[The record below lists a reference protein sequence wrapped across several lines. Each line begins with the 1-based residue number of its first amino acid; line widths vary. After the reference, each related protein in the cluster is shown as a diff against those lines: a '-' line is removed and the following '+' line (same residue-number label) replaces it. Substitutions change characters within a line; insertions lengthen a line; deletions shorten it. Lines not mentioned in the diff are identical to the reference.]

1 MDIFERIRKNPGPL
15 GQFAD
20 YGEGYF
26 IFPELEGEIGPRMKF
41 NGKEVIVWS
50 VNNYLGMANLP
61 EVRKADA
68 DAAAKYGMAYP
79 MGARAMTG
87 QTKFHAQ
94 LENEL
99 AEFVGKESAYL
110 LNYGYQGMVSGI
122 DSLLSKNDVVVYD
135 VESHACIVDGVRM
148 HLGKRFTFRHNDI
161 DSLKKNLERATKI
174 TQETGGG
181 ILVITEGV
189 FGMMA
194 EQGKIKEICELK
206 KDFNFRLLVD
216 DAHGFGTLGKKG
228 AGVGEEQGVTDQI
241 DVYFSTFAKS
251 MAGIGG
257 FFAGNKE
264 VIRFM
269 KYNMRSQIFAKSLP
283 MPMVIGALKRLELLR
298 NHPEFKDKLWD
309 VVHKMQAGL
318 KKRNFNIGLTNTAV
332 TPIILQG
339 SPIEATIMA
348 KDLRENHGI
357 FVSVVVYPVIPKG
370 TIIFRIIPTAAH
382 TDNDI
387 EYTLEAFSAI
397 REKLDSG
404 YYKKAAEQIDLDYTQ
419 F

>member
-41 NGKEVIVWS
+41 KGKEVVVWS
-50 VNNYLGMANLP
+50 INNYLGLANLP

-68 DAAAKYGMAYP
+68 EAAAEFGMAYP

-94 LENEL
+94 LEKEL
-99 AEFVGKESAYL
+99 AEFVGRESAYL

-135 VESHACIVDGVRM
+135 MESHACIVDGVRM

-161 DSLKKNLERATKI
+161 DSLRKNLERATKI

-216 DAHGFGTLGKKG
+216 DAHGFGTLGKTG
-228 AGVGEEQGVTDQI
+228 AGVGEEQGVTNQI

-251 MAGIGG
+251 MAGIGA
-257 FFAGNKE
+257 FFAGDKDI
-264 VIRFM
+264 IRYM
-269 KYNMRSQIFAKSLP
+269 QYNMRSQIFAKSLP
-283 MPMVIGALKRLELLR
+283 MPMVKGALKRLDLIR
-298 NHPEFKDKLWD
+298 KHPEYKTRLWE
-309 VVHKMQAGL
+309 VVRKMQNGL
-318 KKRNFNIGLTNTAV
+318 KERNFNIGLTNTAV

-370 TIIFRIIPTAAH
+370 TIIFRIIPTASH
-382 TDNDI
+382 KDEDV
-387 EYTLEAFSAI
+387 EYTLDAFSAI
-397 REKLDSG
+397 REKLESG
-404 YYKKAAEQIDLDYTQ
+404 YYKKAAEKVDLDYTQ

>member
-41 NGKEVIVWS
+41 NGREVVVWS

-87 QTKFHAQ
+87 QTKYHAQ

-135 VESHACIVDGVRM
+135 IESHACIVDGVRM
-148 HLGKRFTFRHNDI
+148 HLGKRFTFRHNDM
-161 DSLKKNLERATKI
+161 DSLRKNLERATKI

-257 FFAGNKE
+257 FFAGNKD
-264 VIRFM
+264 VIRYM

-298 NHPEFKDKLWD
+298 NHPEFKDKLWE
-309 VVHKMQAGL
+309 VVHKMQDGL

-382 TDNDI
+382 TDDDI

>member
-41 NGKEVIVWS
+41 NGKEVVVWS

-87 QTKFHAQ
+87 QTKYHAQ

-135 VESHACIVDGVRM
+135 IESHACIVDGVRM
-148 HLGKRFTFRHNDI
+148 HLGKRFTFRHNDM
-161 DSLKKNLERATKI
+161 DSLRKNLERATKI

-257 FFAGNKE
+257 FFAGNKD
-264 VIRFM
+264 VIRYM

-309 VVHKMQAGL
+309 VVHKMQDGL

>member
-41 NGKEVIVWS
+41 NGKEVVVWS

-87 QTKFHAQ
+87 QTKYHAQ

-148 HLGKRFTFRHNDI
+148 HLGKRFTFRHNDM
-161 DSLKKNLERATKI
+161 DSLRKNLERATKI

-298 NHPEFKDKLWD
+298 SHPEFKDKLWD
-309 VVHKMQAGL
+309 VVHKMQDGL

>member
-1 MDIFERIRKNPGPL
+1 MDIFQRIKQNPGPL

-41 NGKEVIVWS
+41 RGQDVIVWS
-50 VNNYLGMANLP
+50 INNYLGLANHP

-68 DAAAKYGMAYP
+68 EAAAQYGMAYP

-87 QTKFHAQ
+87 QTKYHAQ

-99 AEFVGKESAYL
+99 AEFVGKEKAYL

-122 DSLLSKNDVVVYD
+122 DALVSKNDVIVYD
-135 VESHACIVDGVRM
+135 MESHACIVDGVRL
-148 HLGKRFTFRHNDI
+148 HLGKRFTFKHNDI
-161 DSLKKNLERATKI
+161 ESLRKNLGRAEKI
-174 TQETGGG
+174 VQETGGG

-194 EQGKIKEICELK
+194 EQGKIKEIAELK
-206 KDFNFRLLVD
+206 KEFNFRLLVD
-216 DAHGFGTLGKKG
+216 DAHGFGVLGEKG
-228 AGVGEEQGVTDQI
+228 AGVGEAQDVMDEI

-251 MAGIGG
+251 MAGIGA
-257 FFAGNKE
+257 FFAGDKE
-264 VIRFM
+264 IIRYM
-269 KYNMRSQIFAKSLP
+269 QYNMRSQIFAKSLP
-283 MPMVIGALKRLELLR
+283 MPMVLGALKRLEIIKKQ
-298 NHPEFKDKLWD
+298 PELKENLWHIVD
-309 VVHKMQAGL
+309 LMQAGL
-318 KKRNFNIGLTNTAV
+318 REEGFNLGLTNTPV

-339 SPIEATIMA
+339 TPIEATIMA
-348 KDLRENHGI
+348 KDLRENYGI

-370 TIIFRIIPTAAH
+370 TIIFRIMPTAAH
-382 TDNDI
+382 TEEEVKI
-387 EYTLEAFSAI
+387 TLEAFKSI

-404 YYKKAAEQIDLDYTQ
+404 VYKKEAEKLDLDYTQ
-419 F
+419 Y